1 MLVEREQKH
10 WDATWARTTDSA
22 GWLNKTKL
30 AFRMLHT
37 SQLGRAYIQLQKEYR
52 LGDSFTPFVAHVMS
66 YSSEIKVVY
75 RHCSFSLNE
84 FIPDLNLGQLN
95 TMLSQKC
102 LYQLIYGTY
111 YTSVNHVST
120 QKHESW
126 GEANRPTEYVHS

>member
-75 RHCSFSLNE
+75 RHCSFSHNE
-84 FIPDLNLGQLN
+84 FIPDLITWDSLIQCCGRNVFTSNLQNL
-95 TMLSQKC
+95 
-102 LYQLIYGTY
+102 LYER
-111 YTSVNHVST
+111 
-120 QKHESW
+120 KPCFDPK
-126 GEANRPTEYVHS
+126 A